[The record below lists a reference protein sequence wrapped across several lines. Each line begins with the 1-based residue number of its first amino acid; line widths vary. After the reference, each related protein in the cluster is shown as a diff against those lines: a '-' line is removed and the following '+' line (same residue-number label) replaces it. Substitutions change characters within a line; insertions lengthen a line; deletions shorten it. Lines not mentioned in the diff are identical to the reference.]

1 VTDQEVFAAAWRA
14 MRRLGPGDLTLAEIA
29 AEAGVTAGALAQRF
43 GSKRALLLALAH
55 SAAASAGEQVRSI
68 RRAYRSPSAALRAYA
83 ECLAELAA
91 SPAVL
96 ARNLAYLQ
104 VDLGDPDF
112 RDRLAAQG
120 RATRAELLELLREA
134 VAAGELKRGTDPR
147 TLVRVLEVALNG
159 ALFTWA
165 CYLEGTAAGF
175 MRSVVDA
182 VLAPYRA
189 PRRVSA
195 R

>member
-1 VTDQEVFAAAWRA
+1 MPSPTA
-14 MRRLGPGDLTLAEIA
+14 RRPP
-29 AEAGVTAGALAQRF
+29 
-43 GSKRALLLALAH
+43 
-55 SAAASAGEQVRSI
+55 AGELVRDI
-68 RRAYRSPSAALRAYA
+68 RRAHRSPLAAIRAYA
-83 ECLAELAA
+83 ACLAELAA
-91 SPAVL
+91 SPAAL

-147 TLVRVLEVALNG
+147 ALVRALEVALNG